1 MMTKSEYVKKIK
13 DLTSTMTEIQ
23 IGELGG
29 FINYEAYV
37 KMTKE
42 QQINLAIASS
52 RKNHTET
59 IL

>member
-1 MMTKSEYVKKIK
+1 MMTKSEYTKKIK

-23 IGELGG
+23 IGEMGG
-29 FINYEAYV
+29 FISYDEYV

-42 QQINLAIASS
+42 QKVNLAIASS
-52 RKNHTET
+52 RKSHTET

>member
-23 IGELGG
+23 IGEMGG
-29 FINYEAYV
+29 FISYDEYV

-42 QQINLAIASS
+42 QKVNLAIASS